1 LKQLKFE
8 LFARF
13 SIRPGAPAQKTA
25 EIFFV
30 NFIGIFFTK
39 LFLCKL
45 GRRTRSIIAWEL
57 QGQMD
62 RRTKPDKR
70 QAN

>member
-1 LKQLKFE
+1 LTQLKFA

-13 SIRPGAPAQKTA
+13 SIRPGAPAHKT
-25 EIFFV
+25 IKNFFV

-45 GRRTRSIIAWEL
+45 VRRTRSPIDWKL
-57 QGQMD
+57 QGQTD